1 MWEYDI
7 FQLLISSVL
16 KKEDISL
23 LKLINKYNFINNLF
37 S

>member
-7 FQLLISSVL
+7 SQLLISSVL
-16 KKEDISL
+16 KKEDVSL
-23 LKLINKYNFINNLF
+23 LKLINKHNFINNLF